1 MVCYANAGGNA
12 NAHRTSRA
20 KHYVIFDRPEDLSAK
35 LRPRHKLGRITVNGH
50 DALPFSVAARL
61 ILQLIAEQDHR
72 DVLLF
77 AEFPTE
83 ALFARLWGA
92 VVASIDTEA
101 DCIITRHFYL
111 SQDGDW
117 VEVEGDLEETVG
129 GQLTLG
135 GLHHPG

>member
-35 LRPRHKLGRITVNGH
+35 LHPRHKLGLGWITVNGH
-50 DALPFSVAARL
+50 DALPFFVVAARL
-61 ILQLIAEQDHR
+61 ILQLMAKQDHR

-77 AEFPTE
+77 AELTTE

-92 VVASIDTEA
+92 GQPSPSSTPRPTASSL
-101 DCIITRHFYL
+101 R
-111 SQDGDW
+111 
-117 VEVEGDLEETVG
+117 
-129 GQLTLG
+129 
-135 GLHHPG
+135 